1 MSTHLIA
8 DPAAPASAVFPAVPG
23 WLGLSAAMTAEVPVI
38 ADRDDLLVTIAPGAG
53 RGAPACFLPAHAH
66 IEVDGTHL
74 GAIDPATATPHL
86 IADRARYA
94 PTWGPLTHECA
105 HAQHTRWTPDPTDP
119 DALKGIDPGAF
130 DAAKLLEE
138 PRIEAAQIRR
148 RPDDRHWLRASART
162 IILADTPAAD
172 PAHAPA
178 MTDQDAATAAALLL
192 ARADGG
198 ILDLSEVEVVELVVT
213 RVLGPGR
220 LAQLRE
226 LWREALTVADDDTEA
241 MLDLGRRWCA
251 IIPPPPEP
259 PATPDPATA
268 TGGEAGGT
276 ETGTPSLLAEAI
288 TAALDVIARTV
299 ADEEPPPDPA
309 ASAEADAAAEAASV
323 KATEDAARKVF
334 ARVSTRSSRG
344 GRSGPTRTT
353 GTRAPT
359 GAERAAA
366 RALGRALTTAGAR
379 DRVVTKT
386 TSVLPPGRLRMRG
399 VLTREAQRAAG
410 AIPRAE
416 PFTRTTR
423 KPVPAP
429 PLRVGIACDVSGSMR
444 AYTGPVAS
452 AAWII
457 ANAAHHAL
465 VPAEAATVIF
475 GAHVRAITAPGRPPT
490 AVTEFAAADDYEAIA
505 EAIDALA
512 GSLGL
517 TRPGAARLLI
527 IVSDGIYQPLE
538 RHAGQRRIDRLR
550 ASGCG
555 VLWLTG
561 STADQPMDGA
571 TVHQLDDPT
580 TTAKAIGR
588 AATTAL
594 RASQ

>member
-1 MSTHLIA
+1 MSAHLIA
-8 DPAAPASAVFPAVPG
+8 DPAVTASAMFPAAPG
-23 WLGLSAAMTAEVPVI
+23 WLTLSAAMTSEAPVI

-86 IADRARYA
+86 IGDRARYA
-94 PTWGPLTHECA
+94 PTWGLLTHECA

-162 IILADTPAAD
+162 IILADSPATD
-172 PAHAPA
+172 PAHAAA

-198 ILDLSEVEVVELVVT
+198 ILTPAEVAPVEHAVT
-213 RVLGPGR
+213 TALGPGR

-259 PATPDPATA
+259 PATPDPAA
-268 TGGEAGGT
+268 GTGAEPGGS
-276 ETGTPSLLAEAI
+276 GTPSPLVEAI
-288 TAALDVIARTV
+288 AAALDEIARTV

-309 ASAEADAAAEAASV
+309 ASAAADAAADTAATTA
-323 KATEDAARKVF
+323 ATEAARKVF
-334 ARVSTRSSRG
+334 GRG
-344 GRSGPTRTT
+344 PGRRYGPTRTT
-353 GTRAPT
+353 GIREPT
-359 GAERAAA
+359 DAERRAA
-366 RALGRALTTAGAR
+366 RVLARALTTAGAR
-379 DRVVTKT
+379 DRVVTKS

-399 VLTREAQRAAG
+399 VVAREAQRAAG
-410 AIPRAE
+410 AIPTAE

-429 PLRVGIACDVSGSMR
+429 PLRLGIACDVSGSMTLL
-444 AYTGPVAS
+444 AGPVAS
-452 AAWII
+452 AAWIL
-457 ANAAHHAL
+457 AHAAAHTII
-465 VPAEAATVIF
+465 PADTATVIF
-475 GAHVRAITAPGRPPT
+475 GHHVRPITHPGKPPT
-490 AVTEFAAADDYEAIA
+490 AVTEFGTADNDEAID
-505 EAIDALA
+505 EAIDALDGA
-512 GSLGL
+512 LGL
-517 TRPGAARLLI
+517 TYPDAARLLI
-527 IVSDGIYQPLE
+527 IVSDGRFQPD
-538 RHAGQRRIDRLR
+538 RARAGQKRIDRLR
-550 ASGCG
+550 AAGCG
-555 VLWLTG
+555 VLWLT
-561 STADQPMDGA
+561 SHTCDLPLNGA
-571 TVHQLDDPT
+571 TVHLMTDPA
-580 TTAKAIGR
+580 TTARAIGR
-588 AATTAL
+588 AATAAL
-594 RASQ
+594 RANR